1 MNYGEIRTHFNELL
15 NRTDIT
21 PALTTKFIEQ
31 GLQRVTRTLRVPA
44 MEHLESYSMH
54 SSGTSELSIPN
65 KFLETIDMYHSDG
78 NIINRVPMSKM
89 AALRAKTS
97 YSEPRFYT
105 RQQGKFLLYPYPKS
119 GTITLNFYGEFEPLY
134 DNGSTYVSANDDTN
148 ETTLTKVAPDLLI
161 YAGLTYAALY
171 YLDEREVAFEEKY
184 QILFTE
190 IQAQADDQ
198 EVNGGTQVISQ
209 AYYYED

>member
-31 GLQRVTRTLRVPA
+31 GLQRLTRTLRVPA
-44 MEHLESYSMH
+44 MEHREEISVH
-54 SSGTSELSIPN
+54 PSGTSEVRLPN
-65 KFLETIDMYHSDG
+65 KFLETIDMYHSGG
-78 NIINRVPMSKM
+78 NIIDRVPMSKM
-89 AALRAKTS
+89 AALRASTS
-97 YSEPRFYT
+97 YGEPRFYT
-105 RQQGKFLLYPYPKS
+105 RQQERFLLYPYPKTGS
-119 GTITLNFYGEFEPLY
+119 ITLNFYGEFEPLY
-134 DNGSTYVSANDDTN
+134 DNDSTYVSATDDAN
-148 ETTLTKVAPDLLI
+148 ETTLTKIAPDLLI

-184 QILFTE
+184 QMLLAE

-198 EVNGGTQVISQ
+198 EVNGGTQVINQ